1 MDACTWNDLP
11 PDNKRAIFTFLPF
24 NSYWNALSVNREWNE
39 LMYES
44 IDSSLPHINLDVL
57 SWMIRQGYERII
69 SHLLSNPTCHPR
81 AQVIQEALDRR
92 LFGAVN
98 LLLDDG
104 RATRDLSVE
113 ALSVACLYG
122 EVPLVKRFLLL
133 LNLTDRHNEPL
144 LNAVSKGHRE
154 IVNILLN
161 DGRIDPSG
169 DDNRALISACRN
181 GFTSIVQILLADR
194 RVDPTAQNNRAI
206 ELACSKGHTEVVK
219 RLIDVPGVVVEETIA
234 EVVASKGHHE
244 ILQMILERNPQMTS
258 TKLLLKASVKGR
270 LDVVRLLL
278 KRGFKKADDI
288 LALSVCHNEQNS
300 EIVSLLIE
308 SGDNSAEDIQKAFYQ
323 SVSRDHTETTKRL
336 LAAGAEPSADN
347 NYALR
352 LICTNPQR
360 RKTAARI
367 LLTESNFKI
376 TSEDRELLLAVF
388 ANVDV
393 IYLLGQIRLT
403 PTYQPGLSGAAHSGK
418 KDAYYDFIGTRTD
431 IQCDTLL
438 LLPPGDLQRRVSE
451 YDPAPPG
458 RKLEKNYTW
467 LLEGVSQKDPLLNL
481 RQDTCKK
488 IEQCMTQVPVLLI
501 KGPPYSGKISLVS
514 ILTMYF
520 KSHNYDCEDSSTL
533 LNLSYS
539 AGKRFFLQDI
549 LMTQNECNNMYNKFT
564 NWSGAPH
571 KGHIGY
577 TRFVLGTIHNRF
589 LHHEKTIGQSQI
601 LECRD

>member
-1 MDACTWNDLP
+1 MSHLSEKSFMCCRDVKYPTDPQRFRGTSTTFTNSQNLFEFSIQNLNYRQTSFPYTPRGKKFYAERAKGHVIDEFSNRNSMVSCHLKLSFVNSPSRCQGVGLFCGKFGVGKEPLLLSHLHVARHTKLNKNSMDACTWSDLP

-161 DGRIDPSG
+161 DGRVDPSG

-219 RLIDVPGVVVEETIA
+219 RLIDVPGVVVEEAIA

-300 EIVSLLIE
+300 EIVRLLIE

-376 TSEDRELLLAVF
+376 TSEDRELLLS
-388 ANVDV
+388 
-393 IYLLGQIRLT
+393 LLSPHNDNELVQLI
-403 PTYQPGLSGAAHSGK
+403 
-418 KDAYYDFIGTRTD
+418 KDAQ
-431 IQCDTLL
+431 IQ
-438 LLPPGDLQRRVSE
+438 
-451 YDPAPPG
+451 
-458 RKLEKNYTW
+458 
-467 LLEGVSQKDPLLNL
+467 
-481 RQDTCKK
+481 
-488 IEQCMTQVPVLLI
+488 
-501 KGPPYSGKISLVS
+501 
-514 ILTMYF
+514 
-520 KSHNYDCEDSSTL
+520 
-533 LNLSYS
+533 
-539 AGKRFFLQDI
+539 
-549 LMTQNECNNMYNKFT
+549 
-564 NWSGAPH
+564 
-571 KGHIGY
+571 
-577 TRFVLGTIHNRF
+577 
-589 LHHEKTIGQSQI
+589 
-601 LECRD
+601 